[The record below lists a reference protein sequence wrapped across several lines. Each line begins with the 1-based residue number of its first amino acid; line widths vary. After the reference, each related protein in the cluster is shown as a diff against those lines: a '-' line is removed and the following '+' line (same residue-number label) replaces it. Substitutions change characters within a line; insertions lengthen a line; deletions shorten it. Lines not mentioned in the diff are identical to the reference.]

1 MSDFIYENFID
12 TDICDK
18 LIEEYETNDSKY
30 PGMIG
35 NGSAEDN
42 VNNSVK
48 KSTEIILKDINNTK
62 LVQNYFDK
70 LKNIMNEYVK
80 IYPYSSD
87 LQKGFSCSG
96 FKIQKYLPNEG
107 FFKWHFE
114 EDGGGDDQRHL
125 VFMTY
130 LNDVDNGG
138 TEFLYQDKKIEAK
151 KGKTLIW
158 PAGWTHT
165 HRGVISK
172 KDVKYIV
179 TGWYSYTHTIDK
191 YMRNSL
197 KY

>member
-1 MSDFIYENFID
+1 MSDFIYEQSID

-18 LIEEYETNDSKY
+18 LIEEYETNDLKY

-35 NGSAEDN
+35 SGVGEDN
-42 VNNSVK
+42 VNFSIK
-48 KSTEIILKDINNTK
+48 KSTEIVLKDINNRK

-70 LKNIMNEYVK
+70 LKNVLNEYVK
-80 IYPYSSD
+80 IYPYSSN
-87 LQKGFSCSG
+87 LQESFSCSG
-96 FKIQKYLPNEG
+96 FKIQKYLPGEG
-107 FFKWHFE
+107 FYKWHFE
-114 EDGGGDDQRHL
+114 EDGGGEDQRHL

-158 PAGWTHT
+158 PAAWTHT

-172 KDVKYIV
+172 KDIKYIA

-191 YMRNSL
+191 YIRNSL